1 VSLSIEPCLW
11 IDPDQAQEAV
21 QRYVDLIP
29 GSRINIMDTFE
40 NSGPNLDE
48 AVRVFEFELAG
59 RRIQAIGARSDQELN
74 PAISLKFA
82 SSDRETVERVGAGL
96 LEGGFELMAFGSYP
110 WSEYFGWV
118 TDRFG
123 VTWQVLVEPVET
135 PTVAPAMTFVRDQ
148 YGHAREAIELYTSLF
163 PDSSIDV
170 LQLFGD
176 DAPAE
181 TGKVLFSMIHLAGH
195 RFDITDSGAPH
206 NFDFN
211 HMVSLAVMCDGQEE
225 VDRYWDGLIAAG
237 GQPEQCGWLKDRFG
251 VSWQIVPRRLNELLR
266 DDDPVRTAAV
276 MRCMLDQVKIDVSE
290 LEAAYNA
297 S

>member
-11 IDPDQAQEAV
+11 IDPDQAHEAV

-48 AVRVFEFELAG
+48 AVR
-59 RRIQAIGARSDQELN
+59 
-74 PAISLKFA
+74 
-82 SSDRETVERVGAGL
+82 
-96 LEGGFELMAFGSYP
+96 GFELMAFGSYP

-118 TDRFG
+118 SDRFG

-266 DDDPVRTAAV
+266 DGDPVRAAAV
-276 MRCMLDQVKIDVSE
+276 MRCMLEQVKIDVSE